1 MMTVYRESKYRVP
14 GRIPGETHEMPTDGS
29 NSDQSGRRRAC
40 SVRSQALLEE
50 DPVAVLENSHSITLL
65 VYIYKHDGCT
75 KSDLYERVS
84 RNCRMPY
91 KLNDLE
97 AAGLIKQV
105 LDGRSTRVFI
115 TDLGKEVASRLAE
128 VMDLLKKD

>member
-1 MMTVYRESKYRVP
+1 MQNDK
-14 GRIPGETHEMPTDGS
+14 TDAELAA
-29 NSDQSGRRRAC
+29 RRRAC

-50 DPVAVLENSHSITLL
+50 DPVTVLENSHSITLL
-65 VYIYKHDGCT
+65 VYIYEHDGCT
-75 KSDLYERVS
+75 KSDLYEEVS

-105 LDGRSTRVFI
+105 PDGRSTRVFI
-115 TDLGKEVASRLAE
+115 TDLGKEIAVRLAE
-128 VMDLLKKD
+128 VIQLLKKD